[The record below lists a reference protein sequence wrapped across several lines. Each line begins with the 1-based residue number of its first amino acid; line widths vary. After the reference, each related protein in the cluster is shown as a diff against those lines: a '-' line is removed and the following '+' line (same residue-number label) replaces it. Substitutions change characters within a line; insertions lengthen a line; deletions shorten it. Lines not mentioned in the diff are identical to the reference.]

1 MELIFGF
8 VHAVLGVIAA
18 AVSRQL
24 ADEFKAWTPWIIGRL
39 VKRAVRKLP
48 EDCRDRF
55 EEEWLSHIH
64 ETPGEVGKLTAALG
78 FLFAARRMSSPVIIP
93 ERIFD
98 ILFALPSLIMLAPV
112 CLLSAMAIK
121 LEDGGPI
128 FVTRT
133 GKSPNGRRVSL
144 FEFRTIPLGATAG
157 HTRVGRF
164 LQSAGFDQFPCL
176 INVLRGDA
184 TLLGGDATLR
194 FTRHSL
200 YSRVAILIAL
210 WVGFITAVVSLWMAA
225 LAT

>member
-8 VHAVLGVIAA
+8 VLAVLGIIAA

-39 VKRAVRKLP
+39 VKSAVRKLP

-64 ETPGEVGKLTAALG
+64 ETPGEVGKLTAAVG
-78 FLFAARRMSSPVIIP
+78 FLFAAWRMSSPVIIP

-98 ILFALPSLIMLAPV
+98 ILFALPSLIVLAPV
-112 CLLSAMAIK
+112 FLFSAMAIN

-133 GKSPNGRRVSL
+133 RISPNGRRVSL

-157 HTRVGRF
+157 HTRVGRL
-164 LQSAGFDQFPCL
+164 LQLARFNQLPSL
-176 INVLRGDA
+176 INLLRGDS
-184 TLLGGDATLR
+184 TWIYSTRPLL
-194 FTRHSL
+194 S
-200 YSRVAILIAL
+200 VAILIAV
-210 WVGFITAVVSLWMAA
+210 WVGFITLAVAVCMVA